1 MPDIMH
7 LVRIRATPE
16 SVYRALTTAEGIR
29 NWWTHDAALDAAIG
43 GTGTFGFRD
52 RRVLTTVRVDALDS
66 PVHVAWTTLASTAP
80 SGWDGSTITFD
91 LRAEDDDT
99 VLAFAHRG
107 LACADEGYARV
118 TTGWGYYLISLQQY
132 LETGTGAP
140 HPEAGMARIVR

>member
-7 LVRIRATPE
+7 LVRIHAAPE
-16 SVYRALTTAEGIR
+16 PVYRALTTTEGIR
-29 NWWTHDAALDAAIG
+29 NWWTRDASLDAAIG

-66 PVHVAWTTLASTAP
+66 PVRVAWTTLASTAP
-80 SGWDGSTITFD
+80 SGWEGSSISFD
-91 LRAEDDDT
+91 LRAEGDDT

-107 LACADEGYARV
+107 LACADENYARV
-118 TTGWGYYLISLQQY
+118 TTGWGYYLISLQHY

-140 HPEAGMARIVR
+140 HPEVGVARIVR

>member
-29 NWWTHDAALDAAIG
+29 NWWTRDAALDTAIG

-52 RRVLTTVRVDALDS
+52 RRVLTTVRVDALD
-66 PVHVAWTTLASTAP
+66 PPARVGWRTLTSTAP
-80 SGWDGSTITFD
+80 SGWEGSSITFD
-91 LRAEDDDT
+91 LRAEGDDT

-118 TTGWGYYLISLQQY
+118 TTGWAYYLISLQQY

-140 HPEAGMARIVR
+140 HPETGVARIVR